1 MNQMKKSR
9 TAVLNIGLLATPEGR
24 QAKAGAEQGLIRI
37 LKDAY
42 VLAEDGVVVAVGTG
56 QPDAQWMKGADAVDA
71 AGRLVTP
78 GLVDAHTHLV
88 FGGWRAHELQQKLS
102 GVPYLEILAK
112 GGGIL
117 STVRE
122 TRAAGEDALAEKAGL
137 ALDGMLGQGT
147 TTAEAKSG
155 YGLSLGDELKQLSVV
170 KRLNRSHA
178 VDLVPTLMAAHAV
191 PEEYRADR
199 RAYVDLV
206 IKQIIPAAAGEGL
219 AEFCDVF
226 CETGVF
232 SPEEAR
238 EILLAGQ
245 RAGLQS
251 KIHADEIDAIGGSEL
266 AGELGAVSAEHL
278 IAMRDSGISA
288 LKAGGVIACLLP
300 ATSFYLGKP
309 YARARGLIAAGV
321 PVAVASDF
329 NPGSCPSH
337 SLQLCMNLAS
347 WQYRMQPEEI
357 LTAVTLN
364 AAAAI
369 GRAETVGSTEPGKLA
384 DLVVWE
390 ADSLDYLMY
399 RFGSNLARA
408 VLKRGK
414 VVAGRL

>member
-1 MNQMKKSR
+1 M
-9 TAVLNIGLLATPEGR
+9 LA
-24 QAKAGAEQGLIRI
+24 
-37 LKDAY
+37 
-42 VLAEDGVVVAVGTG
+42 
-56 QPDAQWMKGADAVDA
+56 
-71 AGRLVTP
+71 
-78 GLVDAHTHLV
+78 
-88 FGGWRAHELQQKLS
+88 
-102 GVPYLEILAK
+102 
-112 GGGIL
+112 
-117 STVRE
+117 
-122 TRAAGEDALAEKAGL
+122 
-137 ALDGMLGQGT
+137 QGT
-147 TTAEAKSG
+147 TAAEANSG
-155 YGLSLGDELKQLSVV
+155 YGLNLADELKQLRAV
-170 KRLNRSHA
+170 KRLNLSHA

-191 PEEYRADR
+191 PEEYKSDR
-199 RAYVDLV
+199 RAYIDLV
-206 IKQIIPAAAGEGL
+206 IRDIIPAVAGEGL
-219 AEFCDVF
+219 AAFCDVF
-226 CETGVF
+226 CESGVF
-232 SPEEAR
+232 TVDESR

-245 RAGLQS
+245 RAGLKS
-251 KIHADEIDAIGGSEL
+251 KIHADEIEAVGGSEL

-278 IAMRDSGISA
+278 IAMRDSGIRA
-288 LKAGGVIACLLP
+288 LKKGGVIACLLP

-309 YARARGLIAAGV
+309 YARARDLIAAGV

-408 VLKRGK
+408 VQKRGK

>member
-1 MNQMKKSR
+1 MNHPQSDK

-24 QAKAGAEQGLIRI
+24 RAKAGKEQGQIRL

-42 VLAEDGVVVAVGTG
+42 VLVEGGVIAAVGTG
-56 QPDAQWMKGADAVDA
+56 RPEEAWMRDAGIIDAG
-71 AGRLVTP
+71 GRLVTP

-88 FGGWRAHELQQKLS
+88 FGGWRAHELQLKLS
-102 GVPYLEILAK
+102 GVPYLDILAR

-117 STVRE
+117 STVRQ
-122 TRAAGEDALAEKAGL
+122 TRAAGEEALAEKAAR
-137 ALDGMLGQGT
+137 ALDGMLAQGT

-155 YGLSLGDELKQLSVV
+155 YGLNLADELKQLRAV
-170 KRLNRSHA
+170 KRLNLSHA

-191 PEEYRADR
+191 PEEYKSDR
-199 RAYVDLV
+199 RAYIDLV
-206 IKQIIPAAAGEGL
+206 IRDIIPAVAAEGL
-219 AEFCDVF
+219 AAFCDVF
-226 CETGVF
+226 CESGVF
-232 SPEEAR
+232 TVDESR

-245 RAGLQS
+245 RARLKS
-251 KIHADEIDAIGGSEL
+251 KIHADEIEAIGGSEL

-278 IAMRDSGISA
+278 IAMRDSGIRA
-288 LKAGGVIACLLP
+288 LKKGGVIACLLP
-300 ATSFYLGKP
+300 STSFYLGKP
-309 YARARGLIAAGV
+309 YARARDLIAAGV

-369 GRAETVGSTEPGKLA
+369 GRADAVGSAEPGKLA
-384 DLVVWE
+384 DLALWE
-390 ADSLDYLMY
+390 ADALDFLMY

-408 VLKRGK
+408 ILKKGK
-414 VVAGRL
+414 VAAGHP